1 MNNDNNNMTV
11 TLTWGEWLSIR
22 IALLECE
29 ATYLNDGYE
38 ALAESARDLFH
49 KVRDVTDAMAQ
60 DLGKAKVW

>member
-1 MNNDNNNMTV
+1 MNNSNDNMTV

-38 ALAESARDLFH
+38 VLAESARDLFH
-49 KVRDVTDAMAQ
+49 KVRDITDAMAQ
-60 DLGKAKVW
+60 DLDKAKV